1 MKTSTTP
8 PLPLIAKI
16 AIALT
21 FINTWVLFEET
32 VVDRHGLWRYM
43 PFYRVGLFCVW
54 DAAVLAVTLLL
65 FLANVLPL
73 RRRDGTQSTTP
84 PLPLIAT
91 IAIAMTFLST
101 LVIFFLWPGIL
112 LRVCFWSV
120 VHAFFNATA
129 RRPPSSSPV
138 FYFSL
143 FTFYFLLRGGTSAAA
158 LPDRREMNLQFVTGI
173 EHEDRAE

>member
-21 FINTWVLFEET
+21 FINTWVIFEET

-73 RRRDGTQSTTP
+73 RRRDGQTQSTTP

-91 IAIAMTFLST
+91 IAIAMTFLNT

-112 LRVCFWSV
+112 LRVCF
-120 VHAFFNATA
+120 
-129 RRPPSSSPV
+129 
-138 FYFSL
+138 
-143 FTFYFLLRGGTSAAA
+143 
-158 LPDRREMNLQFVTGI
+158 
-173 EHEDRAE
+173 